1 MFNNAAVRDGKENHA
16 PSGGPPP
23 VRAAAA
29 SSAPLLAGS
38 SAHAHSHSLAVGE
51 AGPVPRASDRV
62 DAPMSLFLDS
72 PSYQRTRKILSG
84 AEVEARLREG
94 MFSHEIFTTVPRH

>member
-1 MFNNAAVRDGKENHA
+1 MRDGKENHA

-23 VRAAAA
+23 VRTAAA
-29 SSAPLLAGS
+29 SSAPTSMGS
-38 SAHAHSHSLAVGE
+38 SVHAHSHSLAVGE
-51 AGPVPRASDRV
+51 AAPVPRASDRV
-62 DAPMSLFLDS
+62 DAPMGLFLNS